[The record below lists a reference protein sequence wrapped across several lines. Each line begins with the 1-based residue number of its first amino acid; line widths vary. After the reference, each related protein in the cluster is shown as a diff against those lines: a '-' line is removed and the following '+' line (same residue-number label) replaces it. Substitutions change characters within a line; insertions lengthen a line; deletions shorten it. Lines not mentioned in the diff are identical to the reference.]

1 LDETNND
8 FAGGCRGWRRSGKW
22 LYKPIH
28 SKTCCQ
34 LLTIRLNVDNF
45 KISSSQRRV
54 KRRWEGFLSGSSNII
69 IKSDFQTGSSCPV
82 EGGSPKRPRDPDN
95 VLSSQTP
102 KRTISNVFNHTKR
115 QRSNLSL
122 KSLDKSVD
130 EDSPSVRFSEM
141 LRMGSMEN
149 IFESNQRMEVH
160 MIMTSAAQS
169 IEAALEASMLSGEI
183 PKLEYQKVTMK
194 EATDRARKLH
204 GSNILCTSSICL
216 EIAGKAKSQDINLT
230 AESVSSILLDKV
242 SFDSDSFYIDS
253 SKGFLNIYSSENKS
267 LPKPHG
273 VERITKNSLSS
284 CQTSLAK
291 SFRLVMIPSHDPD
304 IPEVEFELFKKY
316 QITHHGDQPESVT
329 KESFKRFLCDSPL
342 IHVPSN
348 VESSPSCGF
357 GSFHQQYWVED
368 RLIAV
373 GVVDILPHCLSSK
386 YFFWDPSYAK
396 LSLGTVASLLE
407 IEWVREQS
415 KTCRS
420 FEYYYLGYYLHSCH
434 RMRYK
439 ASFSPSELL
448 CPTTFTW
455 VSISD
460 VMDQLDANQPPWN
473 LAKSNRADDS
483 ENINNCG
490 NGDLALEST
499 NNVKLMI
506 TYPGSRGKLTFRS
519 GKIVDFG
526 TLKSMNII
534 RSSEAEADLEKR
546 IKEWIKMVGP
556 AWESML
562 YAV

>member
-1 LDETNND
+1 M
-8 FAGGCRGWRRSGKW
+8 
-22 LYKPIH
+22 
-28 SKTCCQ
+28 
-34 LLTIRLNVDNF
+34 
-45 KISSSQRRV
+45 
-54 KRRWEGFLSGSSNII
+54 SGSSNIK
-69 IKSDFQTGSSCPV
+69 IKSDCQIGSSVPV
-82 EGGSPKRPRDPDN
+82 EGDSPKRPRDPHN
-95 VLSSQTP
+95 FQASQTP
-102 KRTISNVFNHTKR
+102 KRAIGTVFNHTKR

-149 IFESNQRMEVH
+149 IFESHQKMEVH
-160 MIMTSAAQS
+160 MIMTSVAQS
-169 IEAALEASMLSGEI
+169 IEAALEASISSGEI
-183 PKLEYQKVTMK
+183 PRLEYQKVILK

-204 GSNILCTSSICL
+204 GSNLLCTSSICMA
-216 EIAGKAKSQDINLT
+216 IAGKAKSEGVNLS
-230 AESVSSILLDKV
+230 AESVASILLDKV
-242 SFDSDSFYIDS
+242 SFDSDSFYVDS
-253 SKGFLNIYSSENKS
+253 SKGYLNIYSSENK
-267 LPKPHG
+267 LLQKPHG
-273 VERITKNSLSS
+273 AERITTNSLLG
-284 CQTSLAK
+284 CQTSSAR
-291 SFRLVMIPSHDPD
+291 SFRLVMIPSHDPG

-316 QITHHGDQPESVT
+316 QVTHHDDEPESVT

-342 IHVPSN
+342 IPVPSD
-348 VESSPSCGF
+348 VDSSPSCGF
-357 GSFHQQYWVED
+357 GSFHQQYWVDD

-415 KTCRS
+415 KICPA
-420 FEYYYLGYYLHSCH
+420 FEYYYLGYYLHTCH

-460 VMDQLDANQPPWN
+460 VMDQLDANQPPWS
-473 LAKSNRADDS
+473 LAKSYCRDDS
-483 ENINNCG
+483 ESINNCR
-490 NGDLALEST
+490 NEDPTLEII

-506 TYPGSRGKLTFRS
+506 TFPGSRGKLTFRS

-556 AWESML
+556 AWETML